1 MSPARPRDSRERD
14 SPNRVGC
21 YRMLWALFSVHVHDI
36 GGLLCGRPSAGYS
49 SRFGASMNLRH
60 AGQVKIGP

>member
-1 MSPARPRDSRERD
+1 MGHGLAGSRRQGPRPPTAGDT
-14 SPNRVGC
+14 GTTAA
-21 YRMLWALFSVHVHDI
+21 YFTLGHDV
-36 GGLLCGRPSAGYS
+36 GGLLCGRPSAVYS

>member
-1 MSPARPRDSRERD
+1 MLSGDALPFDGWQVTQIADAVTAW
-14 SPNRVGC
+14 PN
-21 YRMLWALFSVHVHDI
+21 
-36 GGLLCGRPSAGYS
+36 SAYS